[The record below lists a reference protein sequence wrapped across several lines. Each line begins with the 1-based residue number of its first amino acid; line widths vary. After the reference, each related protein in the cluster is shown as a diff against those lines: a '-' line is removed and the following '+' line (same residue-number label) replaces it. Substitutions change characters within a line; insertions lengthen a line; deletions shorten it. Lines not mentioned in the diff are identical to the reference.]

1 MNQFDTIRA
10 MWEGSLEEKKEF
22 QQKDIDIVAKL
33 TDRNEHT
40 LSLMHIA
47 KVVGDRKAGNIL
59 ELIYKMHNEFGHMP
73 KDLMNMRNDV
83 YDDLK
88 KKMKRYDNYDDMYG
102 AT

>member
-10 MWEGSLEEKKEF
+10 MWKDSLEEKKEF
-22 QQKDIDIVAKL
+22 KQRDIDTVAKL

-47 KVVGDRKAGNIL
+47 KSVGDKKSGKKL
-59 ELIYKMHNEFGHMP
+59 ELISKLHMEYGSMT
-73 KDLMNMRNDV
+73 KDLMSMRNAI

-88 KKMKRYDNYDDMYG
+88 KQMMKYSNGKDMYN

>member
-10 MWEGSLEEKKEF
+10 MWKDSLEEKKEF
-22 QQKDIDIVAKL
+22 KQRDIDTVAKL

-47 KVVGDRKAGNIL
+47 NLVGDRDAGKKL
-59 ELIYKMHNEFGHMP
+59 EMISKLHREYGSLHQGLQMMRDEIYAS
-73 KDLMNMRNDV
+73 
-83 YDDLK
+83 LK
-88 KKMKRYDNYDDMYG
+88 KQMMKYSNGKDMYN